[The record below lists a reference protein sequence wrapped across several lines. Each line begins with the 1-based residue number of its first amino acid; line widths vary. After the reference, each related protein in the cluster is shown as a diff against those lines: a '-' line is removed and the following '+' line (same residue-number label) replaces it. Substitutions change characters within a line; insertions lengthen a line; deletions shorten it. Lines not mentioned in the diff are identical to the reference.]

1 MLGHAAGSSQIPA
14 SGRRALRS
22 GHRIP
27 AGTRKKGRRRERE
40 PEEQVDR
47 DEGDAL
53 DAREIDDFLAIRQ
66 DGRLGSNRGDGW
78 WHVTPIWYLWEDGRF
93 FHTLGAGRR
102 HLRNFRADAH
112 ATLCVDED
120 PRLTEGLDAGARS
133 VVCFATA
140 ELSTD
145 EELIRSVTGK
155 ILVRY
160 LGPEAGA
167 YVDPIMAEGR
177 TIVTLTPSHWLT
189 WDYTKD

>member
-1 MLGHAAGSSQIPA
+1 VSPNP
-14 SGRRALRS
+14 RS
-22 GHRIP
+22 KST
-27 AGTRKKGRRRERE
+27 ATKEN
-40 PEEQVDR
+40 
-47 DEGDAL
+47 AL
-53 DAREIDDFLAIRQ
+53 DSQEIDAFLAIKQ

-78 WHVTPIWYLWEDGRF
+78 WHVTPIWYLWEGGRF

-102 HLRNFRADAH
+102 HVANLREDSH

-120 PRLTEGLDAGARS
+120 PRLTEGLEAGARS

-140 ELSTD
+140 ELSED
-145 EELIRSVTGK
+145 EGLIRDVTEK

-160 LGPEAGA
+160 LGPEASA

-189 WDYTKD
+189 WDYNKD